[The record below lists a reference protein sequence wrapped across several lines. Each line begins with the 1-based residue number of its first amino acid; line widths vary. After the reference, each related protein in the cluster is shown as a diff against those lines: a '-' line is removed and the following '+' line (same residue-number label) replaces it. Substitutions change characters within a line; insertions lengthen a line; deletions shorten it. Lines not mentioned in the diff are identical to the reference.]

1 MADPAG
7 KPIAVLRI
15 SHDSAGFARL
25 LAAIVHIGVA
35 ATRCPDNS
43 KKRLAA
49 SGL

>member
-25 LAAIVHIGVA
+25 LAAIVTSAFA
-35 ATRCPDNS
+35 ATPRSDNS